1 MDVLRDRAL
10 SSTSDLMARIDE
22 DDRYIRGFLSS
33 TTYHPKIQ
41 LRRLYLMEPCV
52 DAENLIP
59 GTEDATLP
67 PDMATL
73 NSSQQAA
80 VLSSIKH
87 GISCIWGPP
96 GTGKSH
102 TLANLVSRRPSS
114 KVLFRPRLH
123 LNLLPVVLDL
133 PFILDLTLISTY
145 RSCPTFQCSFPTHPF
160 LPRLKALS
168 DAVLDESTMLIF

>member
-1 MDVLRDRAL
+1 MLRDRAL

-33 TTYHPKIQ
+33 RKYQPKIQ
-41 LRRLYLMEPCV
+41 LRRMYLMEPCV

-59 GTEDATLP
+59 GTDDATLP
-67 PDMATL
+67 PDMQSNL

-80 VLSSIKH
+80 LLSSIKH

-102 TLANLVSRRPSS
+102 TLANLVSRRPTSKV
-114 KVLFRPRLH
+114 KVLFRPRLR

-133 PFILDLTLISTY
+133 LFIRALSSLTLFSS
-145 RSCPTFQCSFPTHPF
+145 RPTVHF
-160 LPRLKALS
+160 
-168 DAVLDESTMLIF
+168 